1 MKKNIEILKE
11 MREKAFRFDIL
22 ADELIEIKE
31 VEDYAP
37 EDLVVNEHDKT
48 VELLYEA
55 DEILNT
61 LKDLSYGGKVIMNV
75 EEFDIDGLEYIIG
88 CIKHRITDLCNYLD
102 MLQDSIMQARMNAEN
117 LIGVYDILCE
127 PAFEE
132 ENNRCGGNT

>member
-75 EEFDIDGLEYIIG
+75 EEFDIDGLEYII
-88 CIKHRITDLCNYLD
+88 
-102 MLQDSIMQARMNAEN
+102 
-117 LIGVYDILCE
+117 
-127 PAFEE
+127 
-132 ENNRCGGNT
+132 